1 MYWSNIDILVCYAC
15 MWMDVVWCSM
25 ITSSRWDIRGDQEEE
40 EEERWRLKLT
50 EGSVFK
56 ASNCCPIHL

>member
-25 ITSSRWDIRGDQEEE
+25 ITSSRWDIRGGQEEE

-50 EGSVFK
+50 EGSVF
-56 ASNCCPIHL
+56 